1 MIIVA
6 DRFSGKLTLPEQ
18 DVVAVDLEISPDA
31 LTLRADS
38 VLIGTWPIKYCRVSK
53 LDASTYRIS
62 VDGEV
67 VSFEP
72 DDTRQFAI
80 VAAQRFKAS
89 SLADRINVVRTLDA
103 PVADEGEEEPPTK
116 SGPTIDLSVLK
127 SPILGLLAVVVVLVL
142 AGVWLVNAVF
152 GDEPVTTTVVSLEGT
167 SPSAAVPP
175 TSAFDLDP
183 SLLVV
188 EWNRVAT
195 EFGAGLLIRDALPRG
210 SFDTQLAPLISLQG
224 TTDDDGDVRSLV
236 IVADPSGDTDSDQA
250 TIVSWGIALTV
261 ADPTLTESDRKE
273 ILAEMGLDV
282 RFPQL
287 GGLDG
292 ETTRNGIR
300 YTMKYFQ
307 SFSSVLLTIAPEA

>member
-1 MIIVA
+1 MIVVA
-6 DRFSGKLTLPEQ
+6 DRFPGKLTLPEQ

-89 SLADRINVVRTLDA
+89 SLADRINVVRTVDA
-103 PVADEGEEEPPTK
+103 PADDQDEEEAPAKAGPPL
-116 SGPTIDLSVLK
+116 DLSVLK
-127 SPILGLLAVVVVLVL
+127 SPILGVFAGVVVLL
-142 AGVWLVNAVF
+142 FAGVWLVNAF
-152 GDEPVTTTVVSLEGT
+152 FSDEPVPTTAVSLEGT

-188 EWNRVAT
+188 EWNRVAR
-195 EFGAGLLIRDALPRG
+195 EFGSQLLIRDALPRG

-224 TTDDDGDVRSLV
+224 STDDDGDVRSLV
-236 IVADPSGDTDSDQA
+236 VVADPSGDTDSDQA
-250 TIVSWGIALTV
+250 TIATWGIALTV
-261 ADPTLTESDRKE
+261 SDPSLTERDRRE
-273 ILAEMGLDV
+273 ILDEMGLDV
-282 RFPQL
+282 DFPQL

-307 SFSSVLLTIAPEA
+307 SFSSVLLTISPEA

>member
-1 MIIVA
+1 VIVVA

-80 VAAQRFKAS
+80 VAAQRFRAS
-89 SLADRINVVRTLDA
+89 SLADRINVVRSVDA
-103 PVADEGEEEPPTK
+103 PATDQDEDEPATK
-116 SGPTIDLSVLK
+116 SGLPIDLSVLK
-127 SPILGLLAVVVVLVL
+127 SPLLGVLAVVAVLVF
-142 AGVWLVNAVF
+142 AGVRIVNAVF
-152 GDEPVTTTVVSLEGT
+152 AEEPVQPTVVSLEPT
-167 SPSAAVPP
+167 SPNAAPP

-188 EWNRVAT
+188 EWNRVAR
-195 EFGAGLLIRDALPRG
+195 EFGSQLLIRDALPRG
-210 SFDTQLAPLISLQG
+210 SFDTQIARLISLQG
-224 TTDDDGDVRSLV
+224 TTDDAGEVRSLV
-236 IVADPSGDTDSDQA
+236 VVADPSGDTDSDQA
-250 TIVSWGIALTV
+250 TIATWGIALTV
-261 ADPTLTESDRKE
+261 ADPSLSQSDRTD

-300 YTMKYFQ
+300 YTMKYFE

>member
-1 MIIVA
+1 MIVVA

-89 SLADRINVVRTLDA
+89 SLADRINVVRTVDA
-103 PVADEGEEEPPTK
+103 PVEPEVEEIPPKT
-116 SGPTIDLSVLK
+116 GPSLDLSVLR
-127 SPILGLLAVVVVLVL
+127 SPIVGLFAVVVAIVFV
-142 AGVWLVNAVF
+142 GVWLVNAVF
-152 GDEPVTTTVVSLEGT
+152 ADEPVTPTPVTLEGT
-167 SPSAAVPP
+167 SSSAAVPP

-188 EWNRVAT
+188 EWNRVAR
-195 EFGAGLLIRDALPRG
+195 EFGSQLLIRDALPRG

-224 TTDDDGDVRSLV
+224 STDDDGDVRSLV
-236 IVADPSGDTDSDQA
+236 IVADPSGPTDSDQA
-250 TIVSWGIALTV
+250 TIAAWGIALTV
-261 ADPTLTESDRKE
+261 ADPSLKDVDRRE

-282 RFPQL
+282 DFPQL

-307 SFSSVLLTIAPEA
+307 SFSSVLLTISPEV

>member
-1 MIIVA
+1 VIVVA

-89 SLADRINVVRTLDA
+89 SLADRINVVRSVDA
-103 PVADEGEEEPPTK
+103 PVTDEDEEEPVTR
-116 SGPTIDLSVLK
+116 SGPSIDLSVLK
-127 SPILGLLAVVVVLVL
+127 SPIVGVLAVVIVLVF
-142 AGVWLVNAVF
+142 AGVRLVDAVF
-152 GDEPVTTTVVSLEGT
+152 ADEPVQTTAVSLEPT
-167 SPSAAVPP
+167 SPNAAPP

-188 EWNRVAT
+188 EWNRVAR
-195 EFGAGLLIRDALPRG
+195 EFGSQLLIRDALPRG
-210 SFDTQLAPLISLQG
+210 SFDTQIAPLISLQG
-224 TTDDDGDVRSLV
+224 TTDDEGEVRSLV
-236 IVADPSGDTDSDQA
+236 VVADPSGDTDSDQA
-250 TIVSWGIALTV
+250 TIATWGIALTV
-261 ADPTLTESDRKE
+261 ADPTLSQGDRAD

-300 YTMKYFQ
+300 YTMKYFE
-307 SFSSVLLTIAPEA
+307 SFSSVLLTISPEA

>member
-1 MIIVA
+1 
-6 DRFSGKLTLPEQ
+6 
-18 DVVAVDLEISPDA
+18 

-89 SLADRINVVRTLDA
+89 SLADRINVVRTVDTA
-103 PVADEGEEEPPTK
+103 ADGEDEEEAPAEERPPL
-116 SGPTIDLSVLK
+116 DLSVLK
-127 SPILGLLAVVVVLVL
+127 SPILGVFVGVAVLVF

-152 GDEPVTTTVVSLEGT
+152 ADEPTPTTVVSFEGT
-167 SPSAAVPP
+167 SASAAAPP
-175 TSAFDLDP
+175 ISAFDVDP

-188 EWNRVAT
+188 EWNRVARA
-195 EFGAGLLIRDALPRG
+195 FGSQLLIRDALPRG

-224 TTDDDGDVRSLV
+224 TTDSDGDVRSLV

-250 TIVSWGIALTV
+250 TIVAWGIALTT
-261 ADPTLTESDRKE
+261 ADPTLNEDDRRE

-282 RFPQL
+282 RFPEL
-287 GGLDG
+287 AGLDG
-292 ETTRNGIR
+292 ETSRNGIR

>member
-1 MIIVA
+1 MIAVA

-72 DDTRQFAI
+72 DDARHFAI

-89 SLADRINVVRTLDA
+89 SLADRINVVRSVDTVEDLE
-103 PVADEGEEEPPTK
+103 DEAESGRQKPP
-116 SGPTIDLSVLK
+116 PIDLSVLK
-127 SPILGLLAVVVVLVL
+127 SPLLGVLAAAIVLVF
-142 AGVWLVNAVF
+142 AGTWLVRTVF
-152 GDEPVTTTVVSLEGT
+152 ADEPVTAPPVTLDGPST
-167 SPSAAVPP
+167 SAETPAVG
-175 TSAFDLDP
+175 AFDLEP

-195 EFGAGLLIRDALPRG
+195 QFGANLLIRDALPRG

-224 TTDDDGDVRSLV
+224 TTDDQGDVRSLV
-236 IVADPSGDTDSDQA
+236 VVADPSGDTESDQL
-250 TIVSWGIALTV
+250 TIVSWGIAMTV
-261 ADPTLTESDRKE
+261 ADPSLGESDRRE

-282 RFPQL
+282 RFPEL

-292 ETTRNGIR
+292 ETSRNGIR

-307 SFSSVLLTIAPEA
+307 SFSSVLLTISPEA

>member
-1 MIIVA
+1 VIGVA

-72 DDTRQFAI
+72 DDARQFAI
-80 VAAQRFKAS
+80 VAAQRFRAS
-89 SLADRINVVRTLDA
+89 SLADRINVVRSVGTVDD
-103 PVADEGEEEPPTK
+103 PEVAEGPEPQNRP
-116 SGPTIDLSVLK
+116 PIDLSVLK
-127 SPILGLLAVVVVLVL
+127 SPLLGVVVAVIFLVF
-142 AGVWLVNAVF
+142 AGSWLVRAVF
-152 GDEPVTTTVVSLEGT
+152 ADEPVTSPPVSLEGT
-167 SPSAAVPP
+167 EATAESPAI
-175 TSAFDLDP
+175 SAFDVEP

-188 EWNRVAT
+188 EWNRVASR
-195 EFGAGLLIRDALPRG
+195 FGASVLIRDALPRG

-224 TTDDDGDVRSLV
+224 TTDEQGDVRSLV
-236 IVADPSGDTDSDQA
+236 VVADPSGDGDSDQL
-250 TIVSWGIALTV
+250 TIVTWGIALTV
-261 ADPTLTESDRKE
+261 ADPSLSELDRRE

-282 RFPQL
+282 RFPEL

-307 SFSSVLLTIAPEA
+307 SFSSVLLTIAPEG

>member
-1 MIIVA
+1 MIVVA

-53 LDASTYRIS
+53 SDASTYRIS

-89 SLADRINVVRTLDA
+89 SLADRINVVRTVGA
-103 PVADEGEEEPPTK
+103 PAEDQDEEEAPAQASPPL
-116 SGPTIDLSVLK
+116 DLSVLK
-127 SPILGLLAVVVVLVL
+127 SPILGVFAAVVVLVF
-142 AGVWLVNAVF
+142 AGVWLVNALF
-152 GDEPVTTTVVSLEGT
+152 ADEPVQRTSVSLEGT

-188 EWNRVAT
+188 EWNRVAR
-195 EFGAGLLIRDALPRG
+195 EFGANLLIRDALPRG

-224 TTDDDGDVRSLV
+224 TTDDEGDVRSLV
-236 IVADPSGDTDSDQA
+236 VVADPSGDTDSDQA
-250 TIVSWGIALTV
+250 TIATWGIALTV
-261 ADPTLTESDRKE
+261 ADPSLTERDRRE
-273 ILAEMGLDV
+273 ILDEMGLDV
-282 RFPQL
+282 DFPQL

-292 ETTRNGIR
+292 ETSRNGIR

-307 SFSSVLLTIAPEA
+307 AFSSVLLTIAPEV

>member
-1 MIIVA
+1 MIDVA

-62 VDGEV
+62 VDGEI

-80 VAAQRFKAS
+80 VAAQRFRAS
-89 SLADRINVVRTLDA
+89 SLADRINVVRTVDA
-103 PVADEGEEEPPTK
+103 PVEDQDESEAPTK
-116 SGPTIDLSVLK
+116 EGPPLDLSVLK
-127 SPILGLLAVVVVLVL
+127 SPILGVLAGVVVLVF

-152 GDEPVTTTVVSLEGT
+152 ADEPAPTTVVSLEGT
-167 SPSAAVPP
+167 SPNAIPA

-188 EWNRVAT
+188 EWNRVAR
-195 EFGAGLLIRDALPRG
+195 EFGSQLLIRDALPRG

-224 TTDDDGDVRSLV
+224 TTDDQGDVRSLV
-236 IVADPSGDTDSDQA
+236 VVADPSGDTDSDQA
-250 TIVSWGIALTV
+250 AIATWGIALTV
-261 ADPTLTESDRKE
+261 ADPSLTERDRRE
-273 ILAEMGLDV
+273 ILDEMGLDV
-282 RFPQL
+282 DSPQL

>member
-1 MIIVA
+1 MIAVA

-89 SLADRINVVRTLDA
+89 SLADRINVVRTVDA
-103 PVADEGEEEPPTK
+103 PIDEQDEEEVAPR
-116 SGPTIDLSVLK
+116 SGLPIDLSVLK
-127 SPILGLLAVVVVLVL
+127 SPILGVLAAVVVIVF

-152 GDEPVTTTVVSLEGT
+152 AEEPTPTTAVSLEPT
-167 SPSAAVPP
+167 SPNAVPR

-188 EWNRVAT
+188 EWNRVAR
-195 EFGAGLLIRDALPRG
+195 EFGAQLLIRDALPRG

-224 TTDDDGDVRSLV
+224 TTDDEGDVRSLV
-236 IVADPSGDTDSDQA
+236 VVADPSGDADSDQA
-250 TIVSWGIALTV
+250 TIATWGIALTV
-261 ADPTLTESDRKE
+261 ADPSLTEGDRRA
-273 ILAEMGLDV
+273 ILDEMGLDV
-282 RFPQL
+282 DDPQL

-292 ETTRNGIR
+292 ETARNGIR

>member
-1 MIIVA
+1 MIVVA

-89 SLADRINVVRTLDA
+89 SLADRINVVRTVDA
-103 PVADEGEEEPPTK
+103 PAEDQDEEESVARAGPPV
-116 SGPTIDLSVLK
+116 DLSVLK
-127 SPILGLLAVVVVLVL
+127 SPILGVLAVVVVVVF

-152 GDEPVTTTVVSLEGT
+152 SDEPVTTTPVSLEGT

-175 TSAFDLDP
+175 TSAFDLEP

-188 EWNRVAT
+188 EWNRVAR
-195 EFGAGLLIRDALPRG
+195 EFGADLLIRDALPRG

-224 TTDDDGDVRSLV
+224 TTDDEGDVRSLV
-236 IVADPSGDTDSDQA
+236 VVADPSGDVDSDQA
-250 TIVSWGIALTV
+250 TIVTWGIALTV
-261 ADPTLTESDRKE
+261 ADPSLTERDRRD

-300 YTMKYFQ
+300 YTMKFFE

>member
-1 MIIVA
+1 MIVVA

-80 VAAQRFKAS
+80 VAAQRFRAS
-89 SLADRINVVRTLDA
+89 SLADRINVVRGVDA
-103 PVADEGEEEPPTK
+103 PAADQDEEEPATK
-116 SGPTIDLSVLK
+116 SRVPIDLSVLK
-127 SPILGLLAVVVVLVL
+127 SPILGVLAVVVVLVF
-142 AGVWLVNAVF
+142 AGVQLVNAVF
-152 GDEPVTTTVVSLEGT
+152 ADEPVSTTAVSLEGT

-188 EWNRVAT
+188 EWNRVARD
-195 EFGAGLLIRDALPRG
+195 FGSQLLIRDALPRG
-210 SFDTQLAPLISLQG
+210 SFDTQIAPLISLQG
-224 TTDDDGDVRSLV
+224 TTDDEGDVRSLV
-236 IVADPSGDTDSDQA
+236 VVADPSGDTDSDQA
-250 TIVSWGIALTV
+250 TIATWGIALTV
-261 ADPTLTESDRKE
+261 ADPSLTDTDRRE

-292 ETTRNGIR
+292 ETNRNGIR
-300 YTMKYFQ
+300 YTMKYFE

>member
-1 MIIVA
+1 MIPVA

-53 LDASTYRIS
+53 TDASTYRIS

-89 SLADRINVVRTLDA
+89 SLADRINVVRT
-103 PVADEGEEEPPTK
+103 VESNGDESIEEEPAAK
-116 SGPTIDLSVLK
+116 PTIPVDLSVLR
-127 SPILGLLAVVVVLVL
+127 SPLLGVLAAVVVMVF
-142 AGVWLVNAVF
+142 AGVWVVDTVF
-152 GDEPVTTTVVSLEGT
+152 GDEPETVEPVSLEGT
-167 SPSAAVPP
+167 SASAAVPP
-175 TSAFDLDP
+175 VSAFDLDP

-188 EWNRVAT
+188 EWNRVAR
-195 EFGAGLLIRDALPRG
+195 EFGTPLLIRDALPRG

-236 IVADPSGDTDSDQA
+236 VVADPSGDTDSDQA
-250 TIVSWGIALTV
+250 TIATWGIALTV
-261 ADPTLTESDRKE
+261 ADPSLDETDRRE

-282 RFPQL
+282 RLPQL

-307 SFSSVLLTIAPEA
+307 SFSSVLLTIAPEV

>member
-1 MIIVA
+1 MIAVA

-53 LDASTYRIS
+53 LDASSYRIS
-62 VDGEV
+62 VDGEI

-72 DDTRQFAI
+72 EDARRFAI

-89 SLADRINVVRTLDA
+89 SLADRINVVRAVDVVDVEEDA
-103 PVADEGEEEPPTK
+103 EEPPQRKT
-116 SGPTIDLSVLK
+116 PPVDLSVLR
-127 SPILGLLAVVVVLVL
+127 SPLLGVVIAAVAVVL
-142 AGVWLVNAVF
+142 AASWMIRTVF
-152 GDEPVTTTVVSLEGT
+152 ADEPVTTTPVTLEGT
-167 SPSAAVPP
+167 ATSAEAPAV
-175 TSAFDLDP
+175 SAFDLDP

-188 EWNRVAT
+188 EWNRVARD
-195 EFGAGLLIRDALPRG
+195 FGSDLLIRGALPRG

-224 TTDDDGDVRSLV
+224 TTDQDGDVRSLV
-236 IVADPSGDTDSDQA
+236 VVADPSGDADSDQM
-250 TIVSWGIALTV
+250 TIVTWGIALTV
-261 ADPTLTESDRKE
+261 ADPTLTETDRRE
-273 ILAEMGLDV
+273 ILAEMGLDI
-282 RFPQL
+282 RFPEL

-307 SFSSVLLTIAPEA
+307 SFSSVLLTISPEV

>member
-1 MIIVA
+1 MIDVA

-89 SLADRINVVRTLDA
+89 SLADRINVVRTVDA
-103 PVADEGEEEPPTK
+103 PADQDEEEPQPK
-116 SGPTIDLSVLK
+116 SGPPLDLSVLK
-127 SPILGLLAVVVVLVL
+127 SPLLGVFAGVVVIVF

-152 GDEPVTTTVVSLEGT
+152 GDEPVTTTAVSLEGT
-167 SPSAAVPP
+167 SPSAAVPAI
-175 TSAFDLDP
+175 SAFDLDP

-188 EWNRVAT
+188 EWNRVAR
-195 EFGAGLLIRDALPRG
+195 EFGSQLLIRDALPRG

-224 TTDDDGDVRSLV
+224 STDDEGDVRSLV
-236 IVADPSGDTDSDQA
+236 VVADPSGDTDSDQA
-250 TIVSWGIALTV
+250 TIATWGIALTV
-261 ADPTLTESDRKE
+261 ADPSLTDRDRRE
-273 ILAEMGLDV
+273 VLAEMGLDV
-282 RFPQL
+282 DFPRL

-307 SFSSVLLTIAPEA
+307 SFSSVLLTIAPEV

>member
-1 MIIVA
+1 MIVVA
-6 DRFSGKLTLPEQ
+6 DRFPGKLTLPEQ

-89 SLADRINVVRTLDA
+89 SLADRINVVRTVDA
-103 PVADEGEEEPPTK
+103 PADDQDEEEAPAK
-116 SGPTIDLSVLK
+116 AGPSLDLSVLK
-127 SPILGLLAVVVVLVL
+127 SPILGVFAGVVVLL
-142 AGVWLVNAVF
+142 FAGVWLVNAF
-152 GDEPVTTTVVSLEGT
+152 FSDEPVPTTAVSLEGT

-188 EWNRVAT
+188 EWNRVAR
-195 EFGAGLLIRDALPRG
+195 EFGSQLLIRDALPRG

-224 TTDDDGDVRSLV
+224 STDDDGDVRSLV
-236 IVADPSGDTDSDQA
+236 VVADPSGDTDSDQA
-250 TIVSWGIALTV
+250 TIATWGIALTV
-261 ADPTLTESDRKE
+261 SDPSLTERDRRE
-273 ILAEMGLDV
+273 ILDEMGLDV
-282 RFPQL
+282 DFPQL

-307 SFSSVLLTIAPEA
+307 SFSSVLLTISPEA

>member
-1 MIIVA
+1 MSVA

-62 VDGEV
+62 VDGEI

-72 DDTRQFAI
+72 DDARQFAI

-89 SLADRINVVRTLDA
+89 SLADRINVVRSVDKVEDL
-103 PVADEGEEEPPTK
+103 EPAVDSPRQRT
-116 SGPTIDLSVLK
+116 PPIDLSLLK
-127 SPILGLLAVVVVLVL
+127 SPLLGVLAVVIVIVF
-142 AGVWLVNAVF
+142 AGTWLVRAVF
-152 GDEPVTTTVVSLEGT
+152 ADEPVTAPPVTLDGPST
-167 SPSAAVPP
+167 SAEIPDV
-175 TSAFDLDP
+175 SAFDLEP

-195 EFGAGLLIRDALPRG
+195 RFGANLLIRDALPRG

-224 TTDDDGDVRSLV
+224 TTDDEGDVRSLV
-236 IVADPSGDTDSDQA
+236 VVADPSGDTDSDQL
-250 TIVSWGIALTV
+250 TIVSWGIAMTV
-261 ADPTLTESDRKE
+261 ADPSLSELDRRE

-282 RFPQL
+282 RFPEL

-292 ETTRNGIR
+292 ETSRNGIR

>member
-1 MIIVA
+1 VIVVA

-72 DDTRQFAI
+72 DDARQFAI

-89 SLADRINVVRTLDA
+89 SLADRINVVRSVDTVEDLDPVVESERQKA
-103 PVADEGEEEPPTK
+103 PPV
-116 SGPTIDLSVLK
+116 DLSVLR
-127 SPILGLLAVVVVLVL
+127 SPLLGVVVAVIVLVF
-142 AGVWLVNAVF
+142 AGTWLVRAVF
-152 GDEPVTTTVVSLEGT
+152 ADEPVTAPPVTFDGPST
-167 SPSAAVPP
+167 SAENPAV
-175 TSAFDLDP
+175 SAFDVEP

-195 EFGAGLLIRDALPRG
+195 QFGANLLIRDALPRG

-224 TTDDDGDVRSLV
+224 TTDDQGDVRSLV
-236 IVADPSGDTDSDQA
+236 VVADPSGDPDSDQL
-250 TIVSWGIALTV
+250 TIVAWGIALTV
-261 ADPTLTESDRKE
+261 ADPSLGEADRRE
-273 ILAEMGLDV
+273 VLAEMGLNV
-282 RFPQL
+282 RSPEL

-292 ETTRNGIR
+292 ETSRNGIR

-307 SFSSVLLTIAPEA
+307 SFSSVLLTIAPEG